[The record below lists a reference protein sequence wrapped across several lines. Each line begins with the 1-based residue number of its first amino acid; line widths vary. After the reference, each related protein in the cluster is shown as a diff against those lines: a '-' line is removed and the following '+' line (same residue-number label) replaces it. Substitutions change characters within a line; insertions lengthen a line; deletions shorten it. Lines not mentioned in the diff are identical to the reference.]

1 MEYLTEEE
9 ITKLVSV
16 IDIVGTIEDYYLND
30 GEKNSLLPERL
41 FITDDDNTA
50 IMMPSF
56 YENYYGA
63 KVVGIA
69 PGNAKL
75 NEPTLRGLFILYD
88 RETMNPLI
96 TMDARTITAMRTGAI
111 SGVGTKYLAHENA
124 ETVGIIGTGDQGWS
138 HFQATC
144 AVRPIKK
151 ALIYNRSERR
161 LNDFIDK
168 VKEHY
173 PQIEIE
179 VAEPG
184 QLVEESDVI
193 CLTTTSKNPVI
204 PELDDLKNKDLSHK
218 HFSGSGAF
226 KADMQEIPTS
236 IIKKADYISVDSH
249 DAFSECG
256 EMSEARNL
264 GYSEDN
270 VPDLKQIVKNGASKE
285 TQVQTT
291 IFKSVGISIFDTLAA
306 ILVYEKLNK

>member
-16 IDIVGTIEDYYLND
+16 KDIVSTIENYYLND
-30 GEKNSLLPERL
+30 GDKKSLLPERL
-41 FITDDDNTA
+41 FINDDDNTA

-111 SGVGTKYLAHENA
+111 SGVGTKYLAHENS

-161 LNDFIDK
+161 QNDFIDK
-168 VKEHY
+168 VKKHH
-173 PQIEIE
+173 PQMEIE
-179 VAEPG
+179 VAEPER
-184 QLVEESDVI
+184 LVEESDVI

-204 PELDDLKNKDLSHK
+204 PELDNMNLSHK

-226 KADMQEIPTS
+226 KSSMQEISTS
-236 IIKKADYISVDSH
+236 IIKKINYISVDSY
-249 DAFSECG
+249 DAFSESG
-256 EMSEARNL
+256 EMSVASNL
-264 GYSEDN
+264 GYSEN
-270 VPDLKQIVKNGASKE
+270 NIADLKQIVKNGKSKE
-285 TQVQTT
+285 IQEQST

-306 ILVYEKLNK
+306 ILVYEKLKK

>member
-1 MEYLTEEE
+1 MDYLTEEE
-9 ITKLVSV
+9 IMKLVSV
-16 IDIVGTIEDYYLND
+16 KDIVDTIENYYLND

-41 FITDDDNTA
+41 FINDDDNTA

-69 PGNAKL
+69 PGNAEL

-96 TMDARTITAMRTGAI
+96 TMDARIITAMRTGAL

-151 ALIYNRSERR
+151 AIIYNRSERR
-161 LNDFIDK
+161 LNDFMDK
-168 VKEHY
+168 VKKHY
-173 PQIEIE
+173 PQIEVE
-179 VAEPG
+179 VAEPT

-204 PELDDLKNKDLSHK
+204 PELYDLKNENLSNK

-226 KADMQEIPTS
+226 KSDMQEIPTS
-236 IIKKADYISVDSH
+236 IIKKADYVSVDSH

-256 EMSEARNL
+256 EMSAARTL

-270 VPDLKQIVKNGASKE
+270 TPDLKQIVKDGLSKE
-285 TQVQTT
+285 TQEQST

-306 ILVYEKLNK
+306 ILVYEKLKK